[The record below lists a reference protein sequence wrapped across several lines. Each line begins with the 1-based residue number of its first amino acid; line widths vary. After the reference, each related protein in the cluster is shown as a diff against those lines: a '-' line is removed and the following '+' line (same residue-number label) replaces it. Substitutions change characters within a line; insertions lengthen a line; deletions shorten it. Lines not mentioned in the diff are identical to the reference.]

1 MFPHL
6 SGWRVNIG
14 QLQEACAKELLGIL
28 EKCEGTKAI
37 IWDESLAG
45 PVGLIAKYTFLKE
58 HNVTKMFP
66 LSGDPLPDI
75 DVKSIIFIT
84 RPNLKLMSYIA
95 DNIHSE
101 ERKRK
106 TTIKKDFHLYFLPKK
121 SLLCEKHLKN
131 KGVYG
136 SLSHVGE
143 FRCDFFP
150 VDNDL
155 LSMEIRDAFRELHIE
170 GDPTCLHQSAVAL
183 VTLQRLYGR
192 IPRVCGKGIYAEKLW
207 ELTKS
212 LGRDD
217 TQIGQGNEKGS
228 IDQMVILDRSVDLM
242 SVLATQLTYEGLIDE
257 IFGISNTTLHLPA
270 DRFRRTD
277 EQPLPA
283 LSTSET
289 KQIILNSGEE
299 LYGEIRDKNFNAVGQ
314 ILSRHA
320 NSIST
325 ALEERHG
332 DKSVSAMKKFVERL
346 PIMLAKKASLATH
359 TTIAELIKEVTDSP
373 TFLDELECEQEFLM
387 CADVDRPSAFIED
400 LIAKQAPLRNVLRL
414 ICMQSLAGS
423 GLKSK
428 VLDYYKRELVQVYG
442 LECLLTLSN
451 LEKAGLLRPQ
461 TGNRSYAILR
471 KMLNLTVDDAVEV
484 SPKDISYVHSF
495 YAPLSVRLIEHLL
508 KPNGWQGLN
517 DVLSC
522 LPGPTFDDF
531 QASPSSFGTR
541 RGSFTSEI
549 SQSDIPRTI
558 LVFFL
563 GGCTFAEVAALR
575 FLAQQEENNV
585 EFIIATTKLI
595 NKNTFLDC
603 FIEKASTE

>member
-14 QLQEACAKELLGIL
+14 QLQEACAKELLAIL

-37 IWDESLAG
+37 IWDETLAG

-66 LSGDPLPDI
+66 LTGDPLPDI

-84 RPNLKLMSYIA
+84 RPNLKNMGHIA

-106 TTIKKDFHLYFLPKK
+106 TTLKKDFYLYFLPKK

-131 KGVYG
+131 KGVFG

-155 LSMEIRDAFRELHIE
+155 LSMEVKDAFRELYID

-183 VTLQRLYGR
+183 VTLQRLYGK
-192 IPRVCGKGIYAEKLW
+192 IPRVCGKGVFAEKLW

-217 TQIGQGNEKGS
+217 SLISQANEKGS
-228 IDQMVILDRSVDLM
+228 IDHMIILDRSIDLM

-270 DRFRRTD
+270 DSFGRGD
-277 EQPLPA
+277 DQPIPA

-289 KQIILNSGEE
+289 KQIVLNSGEE
-299 LYGEIRDKNFNAVGQ
+299 LYAELRDKNFNAVGQ

-320 NSIST
+320 KSISS

-332 DKSVSAMKKFVERL
+332 DKSVSDMKKFVERL
-346 PIMLAKKASLATH
+346 PNMLANKASLSTH
-359 TTIAELIKEVTDSP
+359 TTIAGLVKEVTDSP
-373 TFLDELECEQEFLM
+373 EFLDELECEQEFIM
-387 CADVDRPSAFIED
+387 CADLDRPSAFIED

-423 GLKSK
+423 GLKPK

-442 LECLLTLSN
+442 LDCLLTISN

-461 TGNRSYAILR
+461 TGHRSYNVLR

-484 SPKDISYVHSF
+484 APKDISYVHTF
-495 YAPLSVRLIEHLL
+495 YAPLSVRLIEHFL
-508 KPNGWQGLN
+508 KPAGWQGLHEH
-517 DVLSC
+517 LSS
-522 LPGPTFDDF
+522 LPGPAFDDF
-531 QASPSSFGTR
+531 QSAPTPFGAR
-541 RGSFTSEI
+541 RGSLTSEI

-563 GGCTFAEVAALR
+563 GGCTFAEVSALR

-603 FIEKASTE
+603 FIEKIND